1 MELKDLKLSE
11 ETIGQIYPVVKDA
24 KGNILDGFHR
34 KRVNADW
41 KEVILPINDPLMALR
56 VRIHLNDMRRDVPRS
71 EKEEWV
77 KQCRVI
83 LKAKLER
90 EATQREIAETLGYS
104 LGWVCEYDTLENVV
118 QTVNNITQKPE
129 RDFLGYNVWG
139 FKDNSWRKEVVEAD
153 PSQPDVDFYHG
164 STPAFVIHNLIQMY
178 KPKVVLDSM
187 AGVGTTG
194 YVCSKYGIECDLFDI
209 NPFEKYGVKQGDA
222 EFIETTKTY
231 DLIFNHIPYLDMV
244 VYGNLEN
251 DLSNMNEK
259 AFMEKLKRIFLKNY
273 SLLNH
278 DGVFAVLVGDKRFG
292 GKLVPLIAKTT
303 HLGLDCGFMLYDEAV
318 KLTREQ
324 KSSGLQEYRASK
336 YGYMAQTFDMILIFK
351 KGD

>member
-1 MELKDLKLSE
+1 
-11 ETIGQIYPVVKDA
+11 
-24 KGNILDGFHR
+24 
-34 KRVNADW
+34 
-41 KEVILPINDPLMALR
+41 
-56 VRIHLNDMRRDVPRS
+56 
-71 EKEEWV
+71 
-77 KQCRVI
+77 
-83 LKAKLER
+83 
-90 EATQREIAETLGYS
+90 
-104 LGWVCEYDTLENVV
+104 
-118 QTVNNITQKPE
+118 VNNITQKPE